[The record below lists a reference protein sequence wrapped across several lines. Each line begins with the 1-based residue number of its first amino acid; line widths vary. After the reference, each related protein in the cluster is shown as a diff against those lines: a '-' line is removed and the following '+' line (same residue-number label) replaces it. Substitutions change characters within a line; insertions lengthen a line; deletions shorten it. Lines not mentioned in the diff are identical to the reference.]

1 MVYGRAGIYRGFK
14 KENSM
19 LRVTTPGAGALC
31 GAFAVSLGLRELG
44 YSIWTRGIN
53 VNVVCLSLSQFD
65 FIFDCLCGMSR

>member
-1 MVYGRAGIYRGFK
+1 
-14 KENSM
+14 M

-53 VNVVCLSLSQFD
+53 VNVVC
-65 FIFDCLCGMSR
+65 